1 MHLRLH
7 VGGGTPEVRP
17 GMMCGPFSSLLEKLE
32 WNGAGQVKGTMIML
46 CLKTRIHHADSAD
59 I

>member
-32 WNGAGQVKGTMIML
+32 WNGAGQVKGTIIML
-46 CLKTRIHHADSAD
+46 CLKT
-59 I
+59 